1 MSVHTVTRRQGYSAV
16 REPVDGRLLERN
28 RDLREQAE
36 AVVRQGYNA
45 GLGWRQGDFPQAPYS
60 ELSIAATLW
69 WAGFKCGYRARQT
82 NVLDHHFSRP

>member
-45 GLGWRQGDFPQAPYS
+45 
-60 ELSIAATLW
+60 IAATLW